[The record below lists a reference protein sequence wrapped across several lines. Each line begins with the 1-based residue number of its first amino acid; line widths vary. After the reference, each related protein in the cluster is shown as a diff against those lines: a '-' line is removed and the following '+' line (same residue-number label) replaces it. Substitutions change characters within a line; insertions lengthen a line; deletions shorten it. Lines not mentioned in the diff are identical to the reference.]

1 MEDNRPYPDMP
12 AVQWRERIANHLRF
26 WMRVRD
32 YRSAER
38 LAHESGVNKG
48 NVSRILRGDSAPG
61 VRTLAALGLLGRF
74 VGMLT
79 DSRSFLSYPRHEYFR
94 RILCRILGQWVEDG
108 FYPEDYETLKEIV
121 ADISY
126 RNAKKYFAFEEK
138 TV

>member
-61 VRTLAALGLLGRF
+61 VRTLAALANALEISIEDLLSETQNMLETEARYEAARSAKRPESGAGR
-74 VGMLT
+74 
-79 DSRSFLSYPRHEYFR
+79 
-94 RILCRILGQWVEDG
+94 
-108 FYPEDYETLKEIV
+108 
-121 ADISY
+121 
-126 RNAKKYFAFEEK
+126 
-138 TV
+138 

>member
-48 NVSRILRGDSAPG
+48 NVCRILRGDSAPG
-61 VRTLAALGLLGRF
+61 VRTLAALANALEISIEDLLSETQN
-74 VGMLT
+74 MLET
-79 DSRSFLSYPRHEYFR
+79 EARYRASR
-94 RILCRILGQWVEDG
+94 GA
-108 FYPEDYETLKEIV
+108 ETSEGGG
-121 ADISY
+121 D
-126 RNAKKYFAFEEK
+126 R
-138 TV
+138 

>member
-1 MEDNRPYPDMP
+1 MDDNQPYPDLP

-61 VRTLAALGLLGRF
+61 VRTLAALANALEITIEDLLSETQNMLETEARYEAARSAKRPEGGAGR
-74 VGMLT
+74 
-79 DSRSFLSYPRHEYFR
+79 
-94 RILCRILGQWVEDG
+94 
-108 FYPEDYETLKEIV
+108 
-121 ADISY
+121 
-126 RNAKKYFAFEEK
+126 
-138 TV
+138 